1 MGEVAQVY
9 AHLPDGLTNFA
20 MGAALGEYLPSS
32 MNNFFAS
39 KVLAALLCVIVVA
52 GCGES
57 RKDAGAY
64 AIFAEFAKDKNLL
77 MKAGLNRR
85 VFNTVEAQRGAD
97 IVLEKDGSITL
108 QPGTYR
114 ITGFSI
120 VTMRDTFAPVVPKNG
135 LNYPGYCVVYPK
147 EFETNGPLQH
157 QIGIGSPG
165 TALDGS
171 PSLFDLIF
179 TCEKATQICVG
190 HQSGEELN
198 GEVYLSVYDVAG
210 MTSPYHVFAR
220 IAVTRM

>member
-1 MGEVAQVY
+1 
-9 AHLPDGLTNFA
+9 
-20 MGAALGEYLPSS
+20 
-32 MNNFFAS
+32 MNNLCAV
-39 KVLAALLCVIVVA
+39 KLWVMMACLIALV
-52 GCGES
+52 GCGKS
-57 RKDAGAY
+57 RKGADAAGSY
-64 AIFAEFAKDKNLL
+64 AIYAEFAKDKNLL

-85 VFNTVEAQRGAD
+85 VFNTVEVQQGAD
-97 IVLEKDGSITL
+97 IALGKDGSITL

-114 ITGFSI
+114 IAGFSI
-120 VTMRDTFAPVVPKNG
+120 VTMQDTFAPVVPKHG

-147 EFETNGPLQH
+147 EFEADGPLQH

-171 PSLFDLIF
+171 PSLFDLVF
-179 TCEKATQICVG
+179 TCEKPTTICVG

-198 GEVYLSVYDVAG
+198 DEVYLSVYDVAG